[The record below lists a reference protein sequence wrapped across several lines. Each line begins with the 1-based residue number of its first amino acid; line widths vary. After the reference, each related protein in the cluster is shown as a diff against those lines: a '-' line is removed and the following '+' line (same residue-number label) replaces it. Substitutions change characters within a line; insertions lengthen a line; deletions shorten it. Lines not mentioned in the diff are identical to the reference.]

1 MISPYGYQ
9 AILQRIRQSKQPV
22 SAPRISSSLS
32 STSSIDSKLK
42 VKICRS
48 QSSTNDWYIP
58 QSISSIELPDL
69 VNSCS
74 NLTKYKKTSFKKR
87 SSILNKPRRRI
98 RFIPTM
104 VKVPPSIFDY
114 ISNHQYKFE
123 TFHMNEM
130 LVVNVEDNI
139 TDTSDIKQTHP
150 SQKTICKVP
159 PYIRDSGPLDLSLK

>member
-1 MISPYGYQ
+1 VISPYGYQ

-22 SAPRISSSLS
+22 SAPTI
-32 STSSIDSKLK
+32 SSIDSKLK

-58 QSISSIELPDL
+58 QSTPSIELPDL

-74 NLTKYKKTSFKKR
+74 NLTKYKKR

-139 TDTSDIKQTHP
+139 TDTSDVKQTHS

>member
-1 MISPYGYQ
+1 
-9 AILQRIRQSKQPV
+9 
-22 SAPRISSSLS
+22 
-32 STSSIDSKLK
+32 LK

-48 QSSTNDWYIP
+48 QSSTNDWFIP
-58 QSISSIELPDL
+58 QSTPTIALPDL
-69 VNSCS
+69 INSCE
-74 NLTKYKKTSFKKR
+74 KKTKS
-87 SSILNKPRRRI
+87 KPRRRI

-150 SQKTICKVP
+150 SQKAICKVP

>member
-22 SAPRISSSLS
+22 SAPTISSSLS

-58 QSISSIELPDL
+58 QSTPSIELPDL
-69 VNSCS
+69 VNSCAK
-74 NLTKYKKTSFKKR
+74 LTKYKKR
-87 SSILNKPRRRI
+87 SSILTKPRRRI

-114 ISNHQYKFE
+114 LSNHKF
-123 TFHMNEM
+123 HLNEM

-139 TDTSDIKQTHP
+139 TDTSDIKQTH
-150 SQKTICKVP
+150 QTICKVP